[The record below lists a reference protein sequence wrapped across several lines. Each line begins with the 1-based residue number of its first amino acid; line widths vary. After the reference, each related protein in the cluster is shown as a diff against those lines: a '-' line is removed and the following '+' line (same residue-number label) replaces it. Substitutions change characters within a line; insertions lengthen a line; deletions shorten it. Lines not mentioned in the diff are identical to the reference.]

1 MLIFNIEKICIWI
14 WAIGNIKL
22 YLSQL
27 MLNYL
32 QWRYVSYF
40 KIIVDL
46 FAVARG
52 IFLSHFATRGGWKEF
67 TLLLPAADGF
77 EKQCLLYFQLSD

>member
-1 MLIFNIEKICIWI
+1 MGFH
-14 WAIGNIKL
+14 
-22 YLSQL
+22 
-27 MLNYL
+27 LNKVVFISINAEL
-32 QWRYVSYF
+32 LTMKVCFYF

-52 IFLSHFATRGGWKEF
+52 IFLSHFATRGGG
-67 TLLLPAADGF
+67 TSLLLLLPAADGF